1 MRGLRRVAAALA
13 LLALASLTGCA
24 TTVAAA
30 DRDPRDPMEGWNR
43 GVFRFN
49 EAVDAAAVRPAATAY
64 RTLLPEPVRL
74 GVDNF
79 LGNLGDVW
87 STVNLV
93 LQAKPREALEM
104 GMRIG
109 TNTLFGVGGLFD
121 PATDLGLERQSEDL
135 GQTLG
140 RWGMKPGPFVMLP
153 LLGPSTMRDSLALS
167 VDTLAGP
174 SAYFGGSTDKLAIT
188 GLNVINTRANLLGA
202 TRTLDGIALDKY
214 ILLRDATFARRR
226 NLVYDGDP
234 PDEETPPPAK

>member
-1 MRGLRRVAAALA
+1 MNGWRRAFMAAA
-13 LLALASLTGCA
+13 LLALAGLTGCA
-24 TTVAAA
+24 TAVPAAE
-30 DRDPRDPMEGWNR
+30 RDPRDPMEGWNR

-49 EAVDAAAVRPAATAY
+49 EAVDEALVKPVATTY
-64 RTLLPEPVRL
+64 RQVLPEPVRL
-74 GVDNF
+74 GVGNF

-109 TNTLFGVGGLFD
+109 TNTLFGVAGLFD

-140 RWGMKPGPFVMLP
+140 RWGMSPGPFVMLP

-174 SAYFGGSTDKLAIT
+174 SAFVGGQKDKFALT
-188 GLNVINTRANLLGA
+188 GLQVINTRANLLGA

-234 PDEETPPPAK
+234 PEEETPPPAK

>member
-1 MRGLRRVAAALA
+1 MAGVALVLA
-13 LLALASLTGCA
+13 VLTGCA
-24 TTVAAA
+24 TVPAA
-30 DRDPRDPMEGWNR
+30 DRDPRDPLEGWNR
-43 GVFRFN
+43 GVLRFN
-49 EAVDAAAVRPAATAY
+49 DAVDDAVLKPVATTYRAVLPA
-64 RTLLPEPVRL
+64 PVRQ
-74 GVDNF
+74 GVDNVF
-79 LGNLGDVW
+79 GNLGDVW

-121 PATDLGLERQSEDL
+121 PATDLGLERQNEDL

-140 RWGMKPGPFVMLP
+140 RWGVKPGPFVMLP
-153 LLGPSTMRDSLALS
+153 LLGPTTMRDSLAMP
-167 VDTLAGP
+167 VDSLAGP
-174 SAYFGGSTDKLAIT
+174 SAYVGGQADKYALT
-188 GLNVINTRANLLGA
+188 VLGVVNTRANLLSA

-234 PDEETPPPAK
+234 PEEETPPPAK